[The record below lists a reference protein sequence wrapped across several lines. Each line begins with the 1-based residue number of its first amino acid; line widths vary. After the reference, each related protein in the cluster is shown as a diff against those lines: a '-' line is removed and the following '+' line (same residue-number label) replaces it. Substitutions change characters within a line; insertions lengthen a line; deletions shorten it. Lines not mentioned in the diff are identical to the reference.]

1 MVDGGYMTTPAIS
14 SAPRSELASVWQYG
28 LEARRRV
35 EASAAGPLERLAA
48 ALTASTSPEAVT
60 PPDRI
65 DGIVKNAAGTVDTA
79 RNIDVLA
86 DAAEVRAHRIDLLA

>member
-1 MVDGGYMTTPAIS
+1 MTSPAIS
-14 SAPRSELASVWQYG
+14 TAPRAELASVRQYG
-28 LEARRRV
+28 IEARRRI

-48 ALTASTSPEAVT
+48 ELTAAPGEAA

-86 DAAEVRAHRIDLLA
+86 DVAEVRAHLIDLLA

>member
-1 MVDGGYMTTPAIS
+1 MTSTAIS
-14 SAPRSELASVWQYG
+14 NAPRAELASVRQYG
-28 LEARRRV
+28 IEARRRI

-48 ALTASTSPEAVT
+48 ALTAPSPEAVT

-86 DAAEVRAHRIDLLA
+86 DVAEVRAHLIDLLA